1 MITMLTKSLKKTL
14 KGKKIMENP
23 FKLIHKFNKETG
35 LMDKGYSNL
44 VEPAFIIEEALEGF
58 NNLPILA
65 NKLGMNEV
73 YTLDAKEVNNPK
85 EISRWIVSTA
95 ITGEGNYKES
105 NWKDMPLK
113 EVDILDKHLDAIVYS
128 VGAVYKLGL
137 SSQQLEQ
144 ALNIVMQANMKK
156 LKNKK
161 FDEHGKLLKN
171 EDFVGPEEEL
181 QKILNKRQ
189 H

>member
-1 MITMLTKSLKKTL
+1 
-14 KGKKIMENP
+14 MENQ

-35 LMDKGYSNL
+35 LIDKGYSNL

-137 SSQQLEQ
+137 SPQQLEQ
-144 ALNIVMQANMKK
+144 SLNIVMQANMKK
-156 LKNKK
+156 IGAPKDAEGKQLKPEGWEK
-161 FDEHGKLLKN
+161 FAPEPKLQAILDK
-171 EDFVGPEEEL
+171 V
-181 QKILNKRQ
+181 QK
-189 H
+189 